1 MVAPD
6 EALFGKKYQ
15 GVEKRSTGYKLLAA
29 MGWKEGEGL
38 GATKQGIKEHVRVRK
53 KADTIGVGLKEAA
66 EHSKDW
72 KIGMVAFDHVLS
84 ALKEVR
90 AQHDK
95 DQHGQSTADSD
106 SSSSE
111 EEEEEEAPAA
121 PPPKKKARVQP
132 AAQPKSEPVRRK
144 SKMKAVAAAE
154 STADEVSMGKK
165 PSKKQKLRKDTQ
177 QAAAAAAAA
186 AAAKNPT
193 HLGRFARRE
202 AGKRVKGYSAT
213 DLAAILG
220 GGASDAPPKAAPAAE
235 PATLDAPEQPA
246 PSSDASEE
254 TALEV
259 GDDAGTSQP
268 EQDDSGKWWS
278 KAFSRAGRM
287 GSRPM
292 DVKDAPKPKV
302 NVHGFSEQDQVDLYS
317 LTQGGA
323 SKSKQGLG
331 QASAPKKVAGARWE
345 GTKMRIG
352 DASDLDEPEQAEA
365 ATPAADAEV
374 DAAEPEMGTNQQM
387 HMIFQP
393 KSKQQEAKHSAEA
406 MAPRKKAKLKAAHA
420 AAGGTQGASDGTA
433 TAVDRVKWKK
443 ICRQV
448 LSAEPG
454 QKLSRKKLLKKITSS
469 TKLIDPL
476 FSDQLLSRLQ
486 RSSQFTVTEKHVMLT

>member
-254 TALEV
+254 TALEGAHKELQTAQRLQWIESSGRRSADRMLRYGKATNLRLLV
-259 GDDAGTSQP
+259 RSASQSRQATGFASASDRLGDPSLPAYSTGAARAQP
-268 EQDDSGKWWS
+268 V
-278 KAFSRAGRM
+278 M
-287 GSRPM
+287 
-292 DVKDAPKPKV
+292 
-302 NVHGFSEQDQVDLYS
+302 
-317 LTQGGA
+317 
-323 SKSKQGLG
+323 
-331 QASAPKKVAGARWE
+331 ASAPAQ
-345 GTKMRIG
+345 
-352 DASDLDEPEQAEA
+352 DQDPY
-365 ATPAADAEV
+365 
-374 DAAEPEMGTNQQM
+374 
-387 HMIFQP
+387 
-393 KSKQQEAKHSAEA
+393 
-406 MAPRKKAKLKAAHA
+406 AKLKVSDIQRILDAAHIDYRDCFEREQLLQRLRENA
-420 AAGGTQGASDGTA
+420 GRLGGSLSHQLQSLQRQQPMQAGGLSNLTA
-433 TAVDRVKWKK
+433 GQLTAQHQLFMDEQYVVNLFQANRPSV
-443 ICRQV
+443 V
-448 LSAEPG
+448 H
-454 QKLSRKKLLKKITSS
+454 ITS
-469 TKLIDPL
+469 
-476 FSDQLLSRLQ
+476 LLSSPQAMFSASTQERPAGQGSGFIWDTAGHVVTNFHAYHLL
-486 RSSQFTVTEKHVMLT
+486 SSGCT